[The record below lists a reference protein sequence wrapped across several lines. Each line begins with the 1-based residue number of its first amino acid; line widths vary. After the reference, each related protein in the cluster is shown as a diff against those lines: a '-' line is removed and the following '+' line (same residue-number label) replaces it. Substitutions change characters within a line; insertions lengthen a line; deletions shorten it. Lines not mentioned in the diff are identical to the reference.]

1 MAAQGG
7 ELSARFSFVSIGS
20 HDPIT
25 SLEDG
30 MKTESFA
37 DVAVLVV
44 CVAGAAFIVGLQYG
58 LSLIGCGG

>member
-1 MAAQGG
+1 
-7 ELSARFSFVSIGS
+7 
-20 HDPIT
+20 
-25 SLEDG
+25 